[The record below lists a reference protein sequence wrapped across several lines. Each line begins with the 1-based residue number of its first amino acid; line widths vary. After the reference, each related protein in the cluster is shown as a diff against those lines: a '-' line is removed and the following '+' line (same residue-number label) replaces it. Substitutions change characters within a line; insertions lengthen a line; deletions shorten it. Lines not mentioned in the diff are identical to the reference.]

1 MKNQITVYSY
11 NPITFQYAGETI
23 ARRDPLEKEE
33 TFLIPAN
40 ATDKLPIFE
49 EGKITKFIN
58 NEWILEEIPLPPEPI
73 LPTLQEAKTAK
84 ITQLKANRNTY
95 TAKSMDFTQAKEI
108 TFDEFG
114 FDVIS
119 KKDFYFKFNVNAAGQ
134 PALEPNTIILSAQIE
149 PDDTTYTRYSCSIID
164 GEITRKG
171 YIMLN
176 KTVATT
182 LQKHIKQRATN
193 AIKKSNDIEVLINAC
208 TTIEELNAI
217 NIEF

>member
-1 MKNQITVYSY
+1 MTLQYLKNPQT
-11 NPITFQYAGETI
+11 
-23 ARRDPLEKEE
+23 
-33 TFLIPAN
+33 
-40 ATDKLPIFE
+40 
-49 EGKITKFIN
+49 
-58 NEWILEEIPLPPEPI
+58 NEVIKNESFGSFFDDWIELTESEILAYK
-73 LPTLQEAKTAK
+73 LQEAKTAK
-84 ITQLKANRNTY
+84 IIQLKANRNTY

-114 FDVIS
+114 LDVIS

-134 PALEPNTIILSAQIE
+134 PALEPDTIILSAQIE

-182 LQKHIKQRATN
+182 LQKHIKLRASN
-193 AIKKSNDIEVLINAC
+193 AIKKSNEIEVLINAC
-208 TTIEELNAI
+208 TTVEELNAI
-217 NIEF
+217 NIDF